1 MITSKPLHS
10 RKLILTAG
18 LITLA
23 IFIAAGIFLG
33 THWPFRREAVLKDLE
48 EASESRVVVGGFHE
62 TYFPRPGCVLD
73 HVIFQ
78 HDSDPQPLITADTIR
93 IEGSFSGLLT
103 SHVKRIVTEGLRIV
117 IQAKNSGEHFETPK
131 RSTVVI
137 DELTADGGML
147 EVRRRDPDE
156 SPLQFTFHNFSLSNV
171 GAHGP
176 ASFRAK
182 FSNPEPP
189 GEITTTGN
197 FGPWDSA
204 QVGKTPVSGE
214 YDFEHADLGTFHG
227 IAGLLSSTGN
237 FSGTIGQ
244 IEVDGSTDIP
254 EFAVTS
260 SHHATDLRTQFHAT
274 VNAENG
280 DTFLQTVSANFRKTT
295 VWSEGSI
302 AGGTGG
308 PGKNASLDLAVK
320 DGRIQDI
327 LLLFVKSPRSPMSG
341 MVSFKAKAVVPSGK
355 LRFLKKVE
363 LEGDFGIDAG
373 SFTKP
378 NTQQGVNNLS
388 MGASGKKEKEEEHR
402 KSDQDRKSRD
412 EEADSETVLSEL
424 RGHVRLKDGIA
435 NFSNLSFAVPGA
447 VAHLNGTY
455 NLESEKI
462 DFHGTLKTHDEL
474 SETTHG
480 VKSLML
486 KVLDPFFKK
495 KPADYEAPIKM
506 TGTYGHPVFGLDL
519 SDRDNKGKKSKD
531 KKDKRNDEKSK
542 KVPVQK
548 G

>member
-1 MITSKPLHS
+1 VITPKRPHS

-18 LITLA
+18 LITSA
-23 IFIAAGIFLG
+23 ILIAAGIFLG
-33 THWPFRREAVLKDLE
+33 THWPFRRQAVLKDLE
-48 EASESRVVVGGFHE
+48 EASESRVVAGGFHE

-78 HDSDPQPLITADTIR
+78 HDSDPQPLIAADRIR
-93 IEGSFSGLLT
+93 IEGSFTGLFT
-103 SHVKRIVTEGLRIV
+103 SHVTRIVTEGLHIV
-117 IQAKNSGEHFETPK
+117 IPAKSSSEHFKAPK

-147 EVRRRDPDE
+147 EVRRRDSDQP
-156 SPLQFTFHNFSLSNV
+156 PLQFTFPSFSLSNV
-171 GAHGP
+171 GARGP
-176 ASFRAK
+176 ATFRAK

-189 GEITTTGN
+189 GEIITTGK
-197 FGPWDSA
+197 FGPWNSA
-204 QVGKTPVSGE
+204 HVGKTPVSGE
-214 YDFEHADLGTFHG
+214 YEFEHADLGTFHG

-237 FSGTIGQ
+237 FSGTINQ

-254 EFAVTS
+254 QFAVTS
-260 SHHATDLRTQFHAT
+260 SQHTTQLHTQFHAT

-280 DTFLQTVSANFRKTT
+280 DTFLQRVSANFRKTT
-295 VWSEGSI
+295 AWSEGSI
-302 AGGTGG
+302 AGGTGH
-308 PGKNASLDLAVK
+308 PGKDAALDLAVK

-341 MVSFKAKAVVPSGK
+341 IVSFKAKAVVPSGK
-355 LRFLKKVE
+355 LSFIKKVE

-378 NTQQGVNNLS
+378 NTQRGVNNLS
-388 MGASGKKEKEEEHR
+388 AGASGKKEKEEEHR
-402 KSDQDRKSRD
+402 KSDQDRKSID
-412 EEADSETVLSEL
+412 EEADSGTVLSEL
-424 RGHVRLKDGIA
+424 RGHVRLKAGIA

-447 VAHLNGTY
+447 VARLNGTY

-506 TGTYGHPVFGLDL
+506 TGTYEHPVFGLDF
-519 SDRDNKGKKSKD
+519 SDRDDKGKKG
-531 KKDKRNDEKSK
+531 KDKRQK
-542 KVPVQK
+542 K
-548 G
+548 